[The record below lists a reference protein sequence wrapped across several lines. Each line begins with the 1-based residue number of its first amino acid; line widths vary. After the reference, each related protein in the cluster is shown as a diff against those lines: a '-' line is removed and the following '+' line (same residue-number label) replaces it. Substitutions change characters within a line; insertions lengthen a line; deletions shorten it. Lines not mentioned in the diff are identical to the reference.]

1 MFLIQSDN
9 PMKSEKFFRIKISQ
23 ASLVLLFMAVV
34 PARVVAQNPD
44 SATETPMS
52 VSAKSTNFRFGIH
65 ASPNISYL
73 STKAVGVET
82 PANVKFGFGLMAIFY
97 FAENYGFASGLNII
111 SRGGELRLPT
121 DSSLYQGDYS
131 SQFLQIPL
139 QLRMSTREFGY
150 STFFATFGGS
160 IDLKLSEEI
169 NFDPQLNPEADSYV
183 NFFNAMFVIG
193 AGMEYSL
200 GGNTSLIGG
209 IYYHQSLLN
218 NLSKD
223 PVYDLIDKNKTYRF
237 DYISVQFGI
246 LF

>member
-1 MFLIQSDN
+1 M
-9 PMKSEKFFRIKISQ
+9 SQ
-23 ASLVLLFMAVV
+23 AIFLVMVLIAAPSILAAQDEE
-34 PARVVAQNPD
+34 PAEEAPV
-44 SATETPMS
+44 SATT
-52 VSAKSTNFRFGIH
+52 VKTTNFRFGIH

-73 STKAVGVET
+73 STKADGVET
-82 PANVKFGFGLMAIFY
+82 PANVKFGFGLMAIFN
-97 FAENYGFASGLNII
+97 FAENYAFASGINIVG
-111 SRGGELRLPT
+111 RGGDLRLPT
-121 DSSLYQGDYS
+121 DSTLYSANYS

-160 IDLKLSEEI
+160 IDLKLSEE
-169 NFDPQLNPEADSYV
+169 NSLDPRPTQEIDSYV
-183 NFFNAMFVIG
+183 NFFNAMFSIG

-209 IYYHQSLLN
+209 IYYNQSLLN

-223 PVYDLIDKNKTYRF
+223 PVYPLIDKDKTYRF
-237 DYISVQFGI
+237 DYVSLQVGI

>member
-1 MFLIQSDN
+1 
-9 PMKSEKFFRIKISQ
+9 MKSEKFFRIILSQ
-23 ASLVLLFMAVV
+23 ALLVLMFSVLASGKI
-34 PARVVAQNPD
+34 AAQNED
-44 SATETPMS
+44 STQEMPAATT
-52 VSAKSTNFRFGIH
+52 VKSSNFRFGIH

-73 STKAVGVET
+73 STKADGVET
-82 PANVKFGFGLMAIFY
+82 PANVKFGFGLMAIFN
-97 FAENYGFASGLNII
+97 FAENYGFASGINII

-121 DSSLYQGDYS
+121 DSTLYQGNYS

-160 IDLKLSEEI
+160 IDLRLSEE
-169 NFDPQLNPEADSYV
+169 NSLDPQPGQEIDSYV
-183 NFFNAMFVIG
+183 NFFNAMFSIG

-209 IYYHQSLLN
+209 IYYNQSLLN

-223 PVYDLIDKNKTYRF
+223 PVYGLIDKDKVYRF
-237 DYISVQFGI
+237 DYISVQVGI

>member
-1 MFLIQSDN
+1 
-9 PMKSEKFFRIKISQ
+9 MKSEKFFRIVLSQ
-23 ASLVLLFMAVV
+23 TLLLLVLVVV
-34 PARVVAQNPD
+34 PGKIAAQDEEPQE
-44 SATETPMS
+44 ETPAPAT
-52 VSAKSTNFRFGIH
+52 AKTTNFRFGIH
-65 ASPNISYL
+65 ASPNISYI
-73 STKAVGVET
+73 STKAEGVES
-82 PANVKFGFGLMAIFY
+82 PANVKFGFGLMAIFN
-97 FAENYGFASGLNII
+97 FAENYAFSSGINII
-111 SRGGELRLPT
+111 SRGGELTLPT
-121 DSSLYQGDYS
+121 DTTNYMGNYS

-160 IDLKLSEEI
+160 IDLKLSEE
-169 NFDPQLNPEADSYV
+169 NSFDPKPSPEADSYV

-209 IYYHQSLLN
+209 IYYNQSLLN

-223 PVYDLIDKNKTYRF
+223 PAYTLIDKDKVYRF
-237 DYISVQFGI
+237 DYVCLQVGI